1 MKNRLPWLTAAVLV
15 LSATALGA
23 QAAAAPRSARERA
36 GLVGAWRAH
45 ISFTDGAFAQMKDLE
60 FSYVYNAGGT
70 LTESSN
76 YDAAPPVPPAYGIW
90 RKTGAR
96 TFQSKYVFYVTKS
109 PASFDDIK
117 KGGGWAPDGHGVFTE
132 TITLSEDG
140 KSYTATIAY
149 VAFGEDG
156 KPAAG
161 GGTGTATGTRLEF

>member
-1 MKNRLPWLTAAVLV
+1 MKHHLTWLAAL
-15 LSATALGA
+15 ALIPVTW
-23 QAAAAPRSARERA
+23 AAPAAPGAEPATDRS
-36 GLVGAWRAH
+36 GLTGAWRAH
-45 ISFTDGAFAQMKDLE
+45 ISFTDGAFVDMKDLE

-90 RKTGAR
+90 RKTGTR

-132 TITLSEDG
+132 TITLSADG
-140 KSYTATIAY
+140 RSYSATIAY
-149 VAFGEDG
+149 SQFGQDG

-161 GGTGTATGTRLEF
+161 GGTGTSTGTRLEF

>member
-1 MKNRLPWLTAAVLV
+1 MKHRLAWLTAVL
-15 LSATALGA
+15 ALASLVSGA
-23 QAAAAPRSARERA
+23 QATPAPKPAKERA
-36 GLVGAWRAH
+36 GLPGAWRAH

-96 TFQSKYVFYVTKS
+96 TFQSKYVFYVTKA
-109 PASFDDIK
+109 PGSFDDIK

-132 TITLSEDG
+132 TITLSADG
-140 KSYTATIAY
+140 NSYTAAIAY

-156 KPAAG
+156 KPAPG
-161 GGTGTATGTRLEF
+161 GGAGTATGTRLEF